1 MHINCL
7 ELLAIF
13 FAVQSFV
20 HYIHGKVVTVKTDNT
35 TAAAYLNHMGGCKS
49 RELNQISKRLWTWC
63 LEHDIWPVACHIPGT
78 SNGDADFLS
87 RSFNDN
93 LEWKLK
99 PQIFQSVQ
107 SHFRVT
113 PTIDMFASRLNYQI
127 KPFVSWHPDPEAK
140 SHDAFSIQW
149 KGYPS
154 YCFPP
159 FALINRVLRKIE
171 AEQVTVMLVF
181 PHWTMQTWYPRLLR
195 LLTARPVLLPWADDL
210 LYLPHRP
217 GERHPLA
224 GRLTLCAALL
234 SGNPLA

>member
-1 MHINCL
+1 
-7 ELLAIF
+7 
-13 FAVQSFV
+13 
-20 HYIHGKVVTVKTDNT
+20 
-35 TAAAYLNHMGGCKS
+35 
-49 RELNQISKRLWTWC
+49 
-63 LEHDIWPVACHIPGT
+63 
-78 SNGDADFLS
+78 
-87 RSFNDN
+87 
-93 LEWKLK
+93 
-99 PQIFQSVQ
+99 
-107 SHFRVT
+107 
-113 PTIDMFASRLNYQI
+113 MFASRLNYQI

-149 KGYPS
+149 KGYLS

-234 SGNPLA
+234 SGNPLAREAFHTTLPTSLWKPGDQPRRSSTSQPCQDGYISAAEGRYIQFDQL